1 MVREGLLEVV
11 TCVLGPVKAGAGR
24 GGFQAEGMVLG
35 TLCMFEDWK
44 PVWPRCGGGA
54 GERNGV
60 SLAGLAGRGEV
71 YGFLWRVMEDCRSAR
86 HTVGAW
92 LN

>member
-1 MVREGLLEVV
+1 M
-11 TCVLGPVKAGAGR
+11 LGPVKAETGR
-24 GGFQAEGMVLG
+24 GGFQAEGMAGAKALG
-35 TLCMFEDWK
+35 TLCMFEDWR
-44 PVWPRCGGGA
+44 PVWPQCGGGA

-60 SLAGLAGRGEV
+60 RLAGLAGGGEV
-71 YGFLWRVMEDCRSAR
+71 YVFLWRVMEDCRSAR